1 MTSDS
6 ATPAPPMFDLDA
18 LETIFDLIA
27 PQGDLLMDTFYRR
40 LFEAA
45 PSVRP
50 LFPTDM
56 RAQKAMLLGAL
67 VLLRRVTAD
76 LGAIVPKLRDLGAR
90 HVAHGAV
97 PGAVP
102 RRRQRADRRDGRG
115 SGQRLAIDVCGGVGA
130 RLRNRGGR
138 RVWEPSEREPLPPR
152 RPEGATPARSS
163 RPLSAAATG
172 GGSAQPIASEHHA
185 STSSKRRSAT
195 TPNSS
200 SRVSFSRV
208 VAGLVI
214 PQRNRAR
221 WRAAPRAAGLALTSA
236 ASALS
241 STSADTAG
249 RASASGRLCAAPVR
263 QKVQWPHGSAAH
275 FAEVADQRVDLAAL
289 MDDER
294 DDAPDPLHLR
304 LLPPIEALDQAR
316 QQLVPRLGRPD
327 HGEALAHITRAQ
339 LDELLLEVAERGNDS
354 APLLVERDRQLLGIE
369 VGPRRPVLPLATSRR
384 RKSARTGS
392 NVA

>member
-6 ATPAPPMFDLDA
+6 ATPAPPTLDLDA
-18 LETIFDLIA
+18 LETSFDLIA

-67 VLLRRVTAD
+67 VLLRKSLRD

-138 RVWEPSEREPLPPR
+138 HDRGSREHEPLR
-152 RPEGATPARSS
+152 RGGLRALLRLARP

-172 GGSAQPIASEHHA
+172 GGSAQPVASEHHA

-195 TPNSS
+195 TPNSG
-200 SRVSFSRV
+200 SRVSFARV

-221 WRAAPRAAGLALTSA
+221 WRAAPSAAGLAPTSA

-241 STSADTAG
+241 STSADSGGA
-249 RASASGRLCAAPVR
+249 ASASGSRCAAPVR

-275 FAEVADQRVDLAAL
+275 LAEVADERVDLAAVVG
-289 MDDER
+289 DER
-294 DDAPDPLHLR
+294 DDAPDPLRLR
-304 LLPPIEALDQAR
+304 LLPPLEPLDQAR
-316 QQLVPRLGRPD
+316 QQLVPRLGR
-327 HGEALAHITRAQ
+327 AST
-339 LDELLLEVAERGNDS
+339 V
-354 APLLVERDRQLLGIE
+354 
-369 VGPRRPVLPLATSRR
+369 
-384 RKSARTGS
+384 
-392 NVA
+392 